1 MFSDSSFAK
10 SFKYGA
16 TKCSYLRCFGL
27 FTYFHEQLVDR
38 FRDAPCYSVSFDE
51 CMNKIS
57 QNEQMDL
64 IVRYW
69 DSDTGQDSVRYI
81 GSEFLGHVTAADLL
95 THFKDGIRE
104 LDPKRLLHGWTQWV
118 LTGSSTL
125 FWHENAKH
133 RNSPNL
139 WTSAAEKS
147 WKQFKL
153 SWKSHGI
160 VLSDFCGNP
169 VIYGTNKNDI
179 NHSHFENI

>member
-1 MFSDSSFAK
+1 MFSDSSFVK

-27 FTYFHEQLVDR
+27 FTYFYEQLVDR

-57 QNEQMDL
+57 QNEQMDF

-81 GSEFLGHVTAADLL
+81 GSEFLGHATAADLL
-95 THFKDGIRE
+95 TDFKDGIRE

-118 LTGSSTL
+118 WTGSSTL

-153 SWKSHGI
+153 SWKSHEK
-160 VLSDFCGNP
+160 VVELYYQ
-169 VIYGTNKNDI
+169 VAVGTL
-179 NHSHFENI
+179 